1 MPPVP
6 SAQPALP
13 DVMEGWIRA
22 ALREAASSELRRR
35 VMGRA
40 RRPGGALSGD
50 GGGGQEEVEAGGG
63 PVVEVT
69 EKDISAAAGTALRVG
84 LAWAAELRR
93 AGLGRAAGAVLE
105 VAGAGAEA
113 LLGEQ
118 MEEEEEEEALE
129 ALEAA
134 ADEEEVT
141 APGTGGGTGGIMMP
155 AEASLTA
162 SAALSRLGPVAPLHP
177 ALLLDPAEAGVPY
190 GRPRA
195 SLPPNPVA
203 DHAVA
208 TLAGRGGGPASRAGL
223 DRWRS
228 EVLSGLDRIGTGVGQ
243 DGGGGGGSGSGPGR
257 WWSHP
262 WDVVDGAC
270 RRGEARSER
279 ARLRARARARAR
291 LAAEPGRK
299 KKEPPPHPR
308 PAAAPPPGP
317 RPPSDRPA
325 VLSLTVEE
333 VASSLGTPEELARL
347 ERECLHPAPPPPGGG
362 PGNPPP
368 RPSSPGGQV
377 SGYLHHVGHVQ
388 LYEAHRRRS
397 YFQGAESPG
406 RRATVP
412 AKATRGTRGTRRRL
426 YRAAKRDRLLP
437 PPGTTVHRTEG
448 ARGDRTAPSGRASR
462 AVWLTEGK
470 GAATSA
476 EAEAVAAGGTGG
488 GREWLELDLGGCL
501 VVLGGDE
508 DDGDGDGEG
517 DGGPAAPGGRE
528 ILAFRSIEAS
538 LLFSGTG

>member
-1 MPPVP
+1 M
-6 SAQPALP
+6 
-13 DVMEGWIRA
+13 
-22 ALREAASSELRRR
+22 
-35 VMGRA
+35 
-40 RRPGGALSGD
+40 
-50 GGGGQEEVEAGGG
+50 
-63 PVVEVT
+63 
-69 EKDISAAAGTALRVG
+69 
-84 LAWAAELRR
+84 
-93 AGLGRAAGAVLE
+93 
-105 VAGAGAEA
+105 
-113 LLGEQ
+113 
-118 MEEEEEEEALE
+118 
-129 ALEAA
+129 
-134 ADEEEVT
+134 
-141 APGTGGGTGGIMMP
+141 MMP

-203 DHAVA
+203 DYAVA

-228 EVLSGLDRIGTGVGQ
+228 EVLSGLDRIGTG
-243 DGGGGGGSGSGPGR
+243 DGPGR
-257 WWSHP
+257 RRRQRQRRQRTGP
-262 WDVVDGAC
+262 LVVPPLGRRRRSVQEGGGQIGAGQAQGEGE
-270 RRGEARSER
+270 GEAGGEAGGGAGAEEEGAAAASAASGGSSPRAPSPLGPAGGPLPDGRGGRLLPRDSGGTGPPR
-279 ARLRARARARAR
+279 ARV
-291 LAAEPGRK
+291 
-299 KKEPPPHPR
+299 
-308 PAAAPPPGP
+308 PASGSA
-317 RPPSDRPA
+317 
-325 VLSLTVEE
+325 L
-333 VASSLGTPEELARL
+333 
-347 ERECLHPAPPPPGGG
+347 PGGRAG
-362 PGNPPP
+362 EPPPP

-412 AKATRGTRGTRRRL
+412 ATATRTRGTRGTRRRL

-462 AVWLTEGK
+462 AVWLAEGK
-470 GAATSA
+470 GAATSAEA

-508 DDGDGDGEG
+508 ERRRRRRRGRRRTCRSGGEG
-517 DGGPAAPGGRE
+517 DPGLPQHRGVPALLWDRLNGGGVLPPPPPPGNQDPG
-528 ILAFRSIEAS
+528 SS
-538 LLFSGTG
+538 